1 MSTAATT
8 VWVTPSATSFS
19 CLCETCLEQARTTG
33 ALFADALFGATVR
46 GSLAADSE
54 VTVARCGAG
63 HAIVL
68 RRVERPPALTRR
80 DERQLQLS

>member
-1 MSTAATT
+1 MSSTT
-8 VWVTPSATSFS
+8 VWVSPSATSFS

-33 ALFADALFGATVR
+33 ALFADALLTATVR
-46 GSLAADSE
+46 GTMAKESE
-54 VTVARCGAG
+54 VTIAHCRAG